1 MRTLITEYRGWE
13 IFFDTNKEEFYTV
26 SNEYDKDNSKKSFA
40 STKKFIDDYIK
51 ENNEFKDILV
61 QKEPSMFNNVE
72 VIKLIGIRKD
82 GDFMYEDKDG
92 KKQRLSSYNEKDY
105 FLINPE
111 NDEHFKKIAEL
122 EKKRDEIGS
131 EIKEIK
137 KKLIKVDVKQVKK
150 NILGEYK

>member
-13 IFFDTNKEEFYTV
+13 IFFDTDKEEFYTV
-26 SNEYDKDNSKKSFA
+26 SNEYDKDNIKKSFA

-51 ENNEFKDILV
+51 ENNEFKPILV
-61 QKEPSMFNNVE
+61 QKEPSIFNNGE

-111 NDEHFKKIAEL
+111 NDEPFKRIAEL
-122 EKKRDEIGS
+122 EKKREEIGS

-137 KKLIKVDVKQVKK
+137 KIIIKVDAKKIKQ
-150 NILGEYK
+150 NILGNKQ